1 MHLLLLTVPV
11 NQVDG
16 EEERLWEQF
25 ESEMDLNNPV
35 DQNSPHFLIDVV
47 LLTHVVGRRKVF
59 VLGLK

>member
-1 MHLLLLTVPV
+1 MHLLLLTVSV

-47 LLTHVVGRRKVF
+47 LLTHVVG
-59 VLGLK
+59 